1 MASEP
6 VPQLNKRAGKH
17 PCQNQKNNHA
27 SGDNMS
33 DGLDAELSK
42 FLTHIK
48 TLKIFS
54 PRVADRRVDA
64 FPLVSAE

>member
-1 MASEP
+1 
-6 VPQLNKRAGKH
+6 
-17 PCQNQKNNHA
+17 
-27 SGDNMS
+27 MS